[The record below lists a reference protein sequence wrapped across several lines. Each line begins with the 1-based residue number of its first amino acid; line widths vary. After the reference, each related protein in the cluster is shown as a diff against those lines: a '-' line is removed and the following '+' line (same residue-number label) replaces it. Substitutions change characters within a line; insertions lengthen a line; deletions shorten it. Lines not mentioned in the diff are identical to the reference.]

1 MQNKM
6 VYKPCLIQ
14 LLIDGSHKMKEFTH
28 VDVKRSLIMICKFK
42 KSYHD
47 SQEKKLPNHTSC
59 HKYLVLNVVVG

>member
-28 VDVKRSLIMICKFK
+28 VDVKRSLIMICKLKKNHIMIHKK
-42 KSYHD
+42 KSCPITLHVI
-47 SQEKKLPNHTSC
+47 STLF
-59 HKYLVLNVVVG
+59 

>member
-28 VDVKRSLIMICKFK
+28 VDVKRSLIMICKLK
-42 KSYHD
+42 KIISRFTR
-47 SQEKKLPNHTSC
+47 KKVAQSHFMS
-59 HKYLVLNVVVG
+59 